1 MIWQAGEARDEHGAE
16 DGGQAAKADGGEQEV
31 DPPRDKS
38 RPTSRASRE
47 QVDCWSGSGGRAAAA
62 AEAFL
67 KHWRSAK
74 SFSTASGSSENNN
87 FRPTQV

>member
-1 MIWQAGEARDEHGAE
+1 MKCQAGETGDEHGAE

-47 QVDCWSGSGGRAAAA
+47 QVDCRSGSGGRAAAA
-62 AEAFL
+62 PKAFL
-67 KHWRSAK
+67 KHRRSAK
-74 SFSTASGSSENNN
+74 
-87 FRPTQV
+87 